1 MVFRLL
7 MTEGELRTDAE
18 LLEQLIDGN
27 YRAFTTIYHKYAV
40 AVQRFVVKILKS
52 AELSEDITQEVFI
65 LIWTNRNK
73 LRPVKSFKAYLFVTA
88 RNRALDSLKAAFRSE
103 VAMSEIIHHFVAQ
116 RNITDEDLLDKE
128 YRAFLDRILAT
139 LPERT
144 RDIFSLCREQG
155 KSYEEVADVLGIS
168 RNAVKNHMVLS
179 MKMIGSSVKKD
190 LGISLAL
197 LLACI
202 FGA

>member
-1 MVFRLL
+1 

-18 LLEQLIDGN
+18 LLEQLIAGN
-27 YRAFTTIYHKYAV
+27 YGAFTNIYNRYSV
-40 AVQRFVVKILKS
+40 AVQRFVIKILKS
-52 AELSEDITQEVFI
+52 AELAEDITQEVFI
-65 LIWTNRNK
+65 LIWTNRSK
-73 LRPVKSFKAYLFVTA
+73 LTQVKSFKAYLFVTA

-103 VAMSEIIHHFVAQ
+103 VAMSEIIHNFVAQ

-128 YRAFLDRILAT
+128 YRIFLDDVLAT

-144 RDIFSLCREQG
+144 RHIFSLCREQG

-179 MKMIGSSVKKD
+179 MKIISSSVKKD

-202 FGA
+202 FGG